1 MSRAERPASI
11 STGLAVIFV
20 VLLGASLGLAVLGAE
35 GRLPTLLVLPD
46 AASAA
51 ATTVSITLP
60 DWRDEAT
67 MAGPNL
73 PERLPAAAND
83 AGLQPSP
90 F

>member
-1 MSRAERPASI
+1 MSRTKIPASI
-11 STGLAVIFV
+11 STGLALIFV
-20 VLLGASLGLAVLGAE
+20 VLLGVSLALAVLGAE
-35 GRLPTLLVLPD
+35 GRLPNFLVLPD
-46 AASAA
+46 AANAA

-73 PERLPAAAND
+73 PGRLPAAAND
-83 AGLQPSP
+83 AGFAPSP